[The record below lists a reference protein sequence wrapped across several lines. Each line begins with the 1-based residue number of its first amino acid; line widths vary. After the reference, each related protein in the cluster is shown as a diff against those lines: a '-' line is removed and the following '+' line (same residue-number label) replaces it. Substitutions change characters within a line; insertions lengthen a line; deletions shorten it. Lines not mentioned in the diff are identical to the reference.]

1 MALLKTPIE
10 TRNLSPDELYL
21 PLSRGTTLNTIVDVN
36 LYHSTVDM
44 FHIRVNIILHFLII
58 HNQNHL
64 CRHFHSIQNLGL
76 FGSLLLCFWF
86 LRAK

>member
-21 PLSRGTTLNTIVDVN
+21 PLSRGSTLNTIVDVN

-58 HNQNHL
+58 HNQKPL
-64 CRHFHSIQNLGL
+64 CFHSIQNLGL